1 MLSHKREEREKSLM
15 EKGDLMRAGKFLI
28 GLAGSLFGSVGFFF
42 LLFSMGLGFRG
53 N

>member
-15 EKGDLMRAGKFLI
+15 EKGDLMRARKFLI

-42 LLFSMGLGFRG
+42 FVVLDGFG
-53 N
+53 V